1 MVPNHQNIFKS
12 RHLQASRQA
21 REVDTPQSPTVPRM
35 KLLGKF
41 GQALYSAY
49 VWTVAFAVMGLGAFI
64 TLPLLVLRFPYQKV
78 HGWVTAPMFS
88 ATLPVAT
95 IRLRVHYHPDFDP
108 EVRSVFGQ
116 NHINLLDG
124 MLAAKVIPHAF
135 SGLMNAWQ
143 FKIPIYGWLM
153 SLSKGIPVDKTKRET
168 LIEDISAAARNR
180 KEIGMSVLTFPEGHR
195 TMTGNVGQFRTGVF
209 RMAVNAGMPVVPIA
223 VRGLYDVNN
232 KNMGWFFRAFQTVDV
247 FVGPQF
253 DTAPYEGES
262 VSKLAK
268 RVRAYLVSC
277 LEHGEFPASMDVV
290 PPDAE
295 APVQQPA

>member
-1 MVPNHQNIFKS
+1 
-12 RHLQASRQA
+12 
-21 REVDTPQSPTVPRM
+21 M

-41 GQALYSAY
+41 GQALYSAAI
-49 VWTVAFAVMGLGAFI
+49 WTAAFAVMGVGAFI
-64 TLPLLVLRFPYQKV
+64 TLPLLLVGFPYQKV
-78 HGWVTAPMFS
+78 HGWVTAPMFA
-88 ATLPVAT
+88 ATVPIAT

-168 LIEDISAAARNR
+168 LIEDISAAAKNR

-223 VRGLYDVNN
+223 VRGLYQVNN
-232 KNMGWFFRAFQTVDV
+232 KNMGWFFRAFKTVDV

-253 DTAPYEGES
+253 DTTPYEGES
-262 VSKLAK
+262 ASKLAK

-277 LEHGEFPASMDVV
+277 LEHGEFPATTDVV
-290 PPDAE
+290 TPESEESAE
-295 APVQQPA
+295 QPA

>member
-1 MVPNHQNIFKS
+1 MVPRPQNKFKNMS
-12 RHLQASRQA
+12 LRHSRQA
-21 REVDTPQSPTVPRM
+21 RGVDTPQSPTVPRM

-49 VWTVAFAVMGLGAFI
+49 VWTVAFAVMGIGAFI

-168 LIEDISAAARNR
+168 LIEDISAAAKNR

-223 VRGLYDVNN
+223 VRGLYEVNN

-253 DTAPYEGES
+253 DTARYEGES

-268 RVRAYLVSC
+268 RVRAYVVSC
-277 LEHGEFPASMDVV
+277 LEHGEFPASMDVAQPV
-290 PPDAE
+290 AE
-295 APVQQPA
+295 APVEQPA